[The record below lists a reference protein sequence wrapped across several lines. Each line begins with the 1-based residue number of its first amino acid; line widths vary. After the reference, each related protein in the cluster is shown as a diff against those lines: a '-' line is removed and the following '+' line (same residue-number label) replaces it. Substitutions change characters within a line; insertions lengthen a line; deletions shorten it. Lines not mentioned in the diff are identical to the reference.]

1 MSLIREISELNTHDM
16 HLNKETSLPL
26 LLLLFL
32 IPGDSLDLS
41 SLEAILVVATSTVVQ
56 DL

>member
-1 MSLIREISELNTHDM
+1 MSLIEISELNIHDI

-32 IPGDSLDLS
+32 IPGGSLYLS
-41 SLEAILVVATSTVVQ
+41 SLEAMLVVATSTAV
-56 DL
+56 

>member
-32 IPGDSLDLS
+32 IPGGSLYLS